1 MSGRVCLT
9 SDEAF
14 EAGFNEPCQHGRPD
28 PDDCSRCRLTDAE
41 IGRLV
46 VLLQGA
52 RHPQEQSA
60 NTAA

>member
-9 SDEAF
+9 PEEAF

-28 PDDCSRCRLTDAE
+28 PNDCPRCRLTAAE

-52 RHPQEQSA
+52 YRPQHSA
-60 NTAA
+60 QTAA